1 MGAPGKVTNF
11 PNGVSSFGWIV
22 SPQAYAAQTWGGG
35 SVLWVGNRTGLP
47 SGDGSSPLYPLSSLF
62 GTGGGLAKVNN
73 RPGMTINLLP
83 GHTESITGSTNI
95 STLAGGTSATGLN
108 IVGLGYGALRATFN
122 WTAAASALLQ
132 NVAGCWFR
140 NCVFNFSSTAATV
153 VTAAMTVSAADC
165 GLDAVEIKPATSAT
179 QLTTT
184 GITVAS
190 GATKYTLLGVEVI
203 SETFATNPTDI
214 LTTTAAV
221 DKLTMYGCR
230 FHTAVNSTTNG
241 VINLANAPTNVW
253 IEDCTFINKK
263 AASTKAAI
271 ASASTTGFVNFCSF
285 GIVSTGANT
294 AFSTQG
300 NLILAQCFCAQVG
313 TAAIK
318 MGTDST

>member
-1 MGAPGKVTNF
+1 MGVPGKVTNF
-11 PNGVSSFGWIV
+11 PNGVSSFGWVV
-22 SPQAYAAQTWGGG
+22 SPAAYAAQSWGGG
-35 SVLWVGNRTGLP
+35 PTLWVGNRSGLP
-47 SGDGSSPLYPLSSLF
+47 AGDGSTPAYPLSALF
-62 GTGGGLAKVNN
+62 GTSGALAKVNN
-73 RPGMTINLLP
+73 KPGATISILP
-83 GHTESITGSTNI
+83 GHVESITASTSI
-95 STLAGGTSATGLN
+95 SALTGTSATGLN
-108 IVGLGYGALRATFN
+108 IIGLGVGAQRPLFN

-132 NVAGCWFR
+132 NIAGCWIR
-140 NCVFNFSSTAATV
+140 NCVFNFSATAATV
-153 VTAAMTVSAADC
+153 VTAALTASAADC
-165 GLDAVEIKPATSAT
+165 GLDGVEIKPATSAT

-184 GITVAS
+184 GITVAT

-221 DKLTMYGCR
+221 DKFTMYGCR

-285 GIVSTGANT
+285 GIISTGANT
-294 AFSTQG
+294 CFSTPG
-300 NLILAQCFCAQVG
+300 NLVLSQCFGAQVA
-313 TAAIK
+313 TAGIS
-318 MGTDST
+318 MGTPST